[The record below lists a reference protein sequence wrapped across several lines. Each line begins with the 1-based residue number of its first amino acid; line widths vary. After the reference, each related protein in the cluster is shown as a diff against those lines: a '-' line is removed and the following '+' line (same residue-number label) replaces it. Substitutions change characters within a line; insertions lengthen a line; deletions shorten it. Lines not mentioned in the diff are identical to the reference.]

1 MRPRHQGRFGRSR
14 RRGEPKDGR
23 GQAPPLRGGFFG
35 AILLLSGCSQS
46 EAPWF
51 SEEARERGVDF
62 VHHSGF
68 DGRPMMPEMMGGGV
82 ALADLDGDGDLDAY
96 LVQSGRVDKTLPE
109 ELSANRLYMNRGDGR
124 FDEVEGAAGAGDRG
138 YGMGVAAG
146 DYDNDGDVDL
156 YVTNLGPNVLLQNDG
171 TGSFRDVTAESGVGD
186 PRWSTAANFIDLDL
200 DDDLDL
206 FVVNYINWTPEI
218 ERECY
223 VKTFYVTYCGPTA
236 YGVPAMDRLY
246 RNNGDGTFTDVTK
259 AAGIDVAFGN
269 GLGNAAADFNGDGL
283 PDLFVANDGTTNQLW
298 MNLGDL
304 RFSEECLL
312 WSCAMDSDGI
322 EKAGMGVASADI
334 DDDGDTD
341 LLVVNLERQ
350 TDSFFRNEG
359 TYFFD
364 ATRLVGL
371 GAISMRHT
379 RFGVILADFDND
391 GRLDLYEANG
401 KIALSGPAEGDGYA
415 EPNTLYRGS
424 IDGDAV
430 RFDEVGPTGGV
441 VPGLVH
447 TSRAAAVGDLDGDG
461 GLDLVV
467 VNRDAP
473 AYVLMNQA
481 NRGNW
486 ARFRVRTAGGRD
498 AHGATVAATVGARR
512 QSRAVQT
519 SASYLASN
527 DPHVH
532 FGTGE
537 EARVRNVVVRWLGGA
552 EESFGDFGVNE
563 IHELRQGEGSAM
575 NSIES

>member
-1 MRPRHQGRFGRSR
+1 MTPCGEGRLAWRPWGDTG
-14 RRGEPKDGR
+14 DGR
-23 GQAPPLRGGFFG
+23 GQAPPLRAGFLG
-35 AILLLSGCSQS
+35 ALLLWSGCSQS
-46 EAPWF
+46 DAPWF
-51 SEEARERGVDF
+51 SEEAQERGVDF

-96 LVQSGRVDKTLPE
+96 LVQSGRVDKTLPA
-109 ELSANRLYMNRGDGR
+109 ELSANRLYLNRSDGR
-124 FDEVEGAAGAGDRG
+124 FDEVEGAAGADDRG

-146 DYDNDGDVDL
+146 DYDNDGDTDL

-171 TGSFRDVTAESGVGD
+171 TGAFTDVTAESGVGD
-186 PRWSTAANFIDLDL
+186 ARWSTAANFIDLDL
-200 DDDLDL
+200 DGDLDL
-206 FVVNYINWTPEI
+206 FVVNYINWSPEI

-223 VKTFYVTYCGPTA
+223 VKTFYITYCGPTA

-283 PDLFVANDGTTNQLW
+283 LDLFVANDGTTNQLW

-322 EKAGMGVASADI
+322 EKAGMGVASADV
-334 DDDGDTD
+334 DDDGDSD

-359 TYFFD
+359 SYFFD

-371 GAISMRHT
+371 GATSMRHT

-424 IDGDAV
+424 IVGDAI
-430 RFDEVGPTGGV
+430 RFDEIGPTGGV

-461 GLDLVV
+461 GLDVVV

-481 NRGNW
+481 DRGNW

-498 AHGATVAATVGARR
+498 AHGATVTATVGSRR
-512 QSRAVQT
+512 LRRDVQP
-519 SASYLASN
+519 SASYLSSN
-527 DPHVH
+527 DPRVH
-532 FGTGE
+532 FGIGDE
-537 EARVRNVVVRWLGGA
+537 SRLHNVVVRWSGGA
-552 EESFGDFGVNE
+552 EEAFGDFAAGE
-563 IHELRQGEGSAM
+563 THELRQGEGAAM
-575 NSIES
+575 NRMIES